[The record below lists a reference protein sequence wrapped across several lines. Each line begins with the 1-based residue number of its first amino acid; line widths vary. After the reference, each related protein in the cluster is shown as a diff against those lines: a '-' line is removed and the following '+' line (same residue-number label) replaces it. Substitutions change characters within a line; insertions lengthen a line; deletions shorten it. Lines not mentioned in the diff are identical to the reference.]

1 MELSFELTGTQRSW
15 AKSVRGGGGGEVW
28 KEVEAG
34 EGKLKGFSEE
44 DAAEEVADETT
55 VEEEEKI
62 SSLEKSRRSSIG
74 SKSGEDRP

>member
-1 MELSFELTGTQRSW
+1 MELCFELTGTQRSW
-15 AKSVRGGGGGEVW
+15 AKSVRGGGEVW

-44 DAAEEVADETT
+44 DEAEEVAEETM

-62 SSLEKSRRSSIG
+62 SPLEKSRRSSIG

>member
-1 MELSFELTGTQRSW
+1 M
-15 AKSVRGGGGGEVW
+15 W

-44 DAAEEVADETT
+44 DAAEEVAEETM